1 MHGTGQSGTRK
12 GPERSR
18 VGLEYR
24 ARGEG
29 RGGGMG
35 GGVQK
40 VARGVGKVGRR
51 SQP

>member
-12 GPERSR
+12 GPDRSR

-24 ARGEG
+24 AREKG

-35 GGVQK
+35 GGGGAESGQGGGG
-40 VARGVGKVGRR
+40 GVR
-51 SQP
+51 